1 MEMKIMLA
9 AALFFAGFLW
19 VYLIIRQLLFNLAVA
34 YPTLNKMK
42 ALKED
47 LIVIGAWR
55 YTHISMAVCIL
66 FSAVV
71 LFVVFRFCPTY
82 MLISFGVGSLICFLF
97 LVTKIK
103 PENKAMFDSFCNAY
117 CRFVPDDELRTL
129 MFRSTGGCG
138 SLAAAPASF
147 RSSKKNLKTEENG
160 KNHLQ
165 GDGSGGT
172 VPLSLF
178 SAVSLMTVLRAW
190 FSLPR
195 GQCFHNRCSGR
206 SARTCGCGF
215 PRPKAGGLR

>member
-71 LFVVFRFCPTY
+71 LFVIFRFCPTY
-82 MLISFGVGSLICFLF
+82 MLISFGVGSTAVL
-97 LVTKIK
+97 
-103 PENKAMFDSFCNAY
+103 
-117 CRFVPDDELRTL
+117 CR
-129 MFRSTGGCG
+129 MMS
-138 SLAAAPASF
+138 
-147 RSSKKNLKTEENG
+147 
-160 KNHLQ
+160 
-165 GDGSGGT
+165 
-172 VPLSLF
+172 
-178 SAVSLMTVLRAW
+178 
-190 FSLPR
+190 
-195 GQCFHNRCSGR
+195 
-206 SARTCGCGF
+206 
-215 PRPKAGGLR
+215 

>member
-71 LFVVFRFCPTY
+71 LFVVFRVCPTY

-129 MFRSTGGCG
+129 MFEKEYKKIDRRLRELGC
-138 SLAAAPASF
+138 SASF
-147 RSSKKNLKTEENG
+147 VPEFKKE
-160 KNHLQ
+160 
-165 GDGSGGT
+165 S
-172 VPLSLF
+172 
-178 SAVSLMTVLRAW
+178 
-190 FSLPR
+190 
-195 GQCFHNRCSGR
+195 
-206 SARTCGCGF
+206 
-215 PRPKAGGLR
+215 